1 MRISE
6 IFRLVWLN
14 LSQNKFKVILTSIG
28 IVVGSATIM
37 MVIAIGTGGKEE
49 VAEQF
54 KNLNAGAIDI
64 SYEGGA
70 MAGFTMGSGGS
81 SGGGNRGG
89 SGSMPNMGAMPDM
102 GSMGNAM
109 PNMGGSNRG
118 GGGSMPSFGGGEM
131 PSFGGGS
138 MPDFGGGGMPSFGG
152 GDFSSMFGGG
162 MPGGFGNMFGGGMF
176 GDGGDNRMNQE
187 AVTLTQN
194 DMEDLEVFVPGI
206 SNSTISYS
214 TTTSVEGGDLDS
226 ASYYTIA
233 GVLDN
238 YATLSNLT
246 ISTGEFL
253 SAQNDESKEK
263 VCVLGYSTA
272 NEIFGSAY
280 EAYEQEVYIDGRPYT
295 VVGVL
300 EEMGTVASGIS
311 PDTAI
316 FIPYSTGIKY
326 VTGESISPTVTVIA
340 EDVNH
345 IDAVITNIETV
356 LADSYPNTQ
365 FTISDAGSKMDAA
378 NASNETLQVLLVSM
392 AIIVF
397 IVGGIGIMNVLF
409 VSVKER
415 TNEIGIL
422 KALGCSRR
430 DILLEFLLEAAC
442 MSLVGAVIGVLL
454 SLGITPIVELLS
466 VRVELSVGGALLSLV
481 FGVVTGSIFGFY
493 PAYKASRL
501 VPVVALNAE

>member
-70 MAGFTMGSGGS
+70 MAGFTMGGGNRGGGNG
-81 SGGGNRGG
+81 GGGNRGG
-89 SGSMPNMGAMPDM
+89 G
-102 GSMGNAM
+102 
-109 PNMGGSNRG
+109 
-118 GGGSMPSFGGGEM
+118 MPSFEGM
-131 PSFGGGS
+131 PS
-138 MPDFGGGGMPSFGG
+138 FGGGGMPSFA
-152 GDFSSMFGGG
+152 G
-162 MPGGFGNMFGGGMF
+162 MPSFGGGMF

-214 TTTSVEGGDLDS
+214 TTTSVEGGDLES

-238 YATLSNLT
+238 YATLSNLS

-280 EAYEQEVYIDGRPYT
+280 EAYDQEVYIDGRPYK

-454 SLGITPIVELLS
+454 SLGITPVVELLN
-466 VRVELSVGGALLSLV
+466 VRVELSIGGALLSLV